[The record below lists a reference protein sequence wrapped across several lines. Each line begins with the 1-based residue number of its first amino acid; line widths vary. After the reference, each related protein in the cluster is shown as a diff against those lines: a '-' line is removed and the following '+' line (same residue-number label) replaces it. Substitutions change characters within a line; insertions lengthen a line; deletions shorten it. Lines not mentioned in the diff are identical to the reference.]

1 MRLQTLSLGCGDVH
15 RPNTDAVR
23 PDSRCRWPPAALCS
37 ETRVAQLAD
46 SRHPWTI
53 TSGGLRICLSSG
65 WKCIVARVT
74 QVSLVDDIDGSVA
87 SSTVGFSL
95 DGKSYELD
103 LSDKNAGKLR
113 DALAPFVDSARR
125 LGGRARRVSGSTAA
139 VARTTDR
146 QRTSAIREWAR
157 KNGHEVADRG
167 RIPATVIEAYE
178 KAAG

>member
-1 MRLQTLSLGCGDVH
+1 
-15 RPNTDAVR
+15 
-23 PDSRCRWPPAALCS
+23 
-37 ETRVAQLAD
+37 
-46 SRHPWTI
+46 
-53 TSGGLRICLSSG
+53 
-65 WKCIVARVT
+65 VARVT

-113 DALAPFVDSARR
+113 DVLAPFVASARR
-125 LGGRARRVSGSTAA
+125 LGGRARRASGGTPT

-146 QRTSAIREWAR
+146 QRTTAIREWAR

-167 RIPATVIEAYE
+167 RIPANIIEAYE